1 LVQNTTPL
9 DIAYTIEENEWNGQ
23 VSLQL
28 KLKDIK
34 P

>member
-1 LVQNTTPL
+1 VQNKTPF
-9 DIAYTIEENEWNGQ
+9 DIAYAIEENEWNGQ